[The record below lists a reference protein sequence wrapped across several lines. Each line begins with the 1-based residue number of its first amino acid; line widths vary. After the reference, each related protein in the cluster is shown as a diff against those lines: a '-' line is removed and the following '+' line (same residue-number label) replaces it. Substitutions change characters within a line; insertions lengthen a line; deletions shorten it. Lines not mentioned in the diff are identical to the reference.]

1 MKLPKSITIAE
12 VGPRDG
18 LQNLPDFIPTET
30 KIEMIEKLIA
40 AGIKN
45 IELTAFVHP
54 KAIPPLADSADVVS
68 AVINK
73 YRDDKTLLFYA
84 LAPNV
89 KGAENAVRCG
99 IDTVSVVISV
109 SEAHNKANVNRSV
122 DESLAGLKDIIDAFP
137 NINVKLDA
145 ATAFGCPFDGDIP
158 FERVLSLIDRSVALG
173 VKGVVLCDT
182 IGIANPAQT
191 EALITLI
198 QNKFPELTLAVH
210 LHDTRGTGLAN
221 SLAAMQCGIT
231 EFETSIGGLG
241 GCPFAPG
248 AAGNT
253 ATEDLWNM
261 TERMGI
267 GTGVDEDK
275 LFEALYFVRDH
286 IKSDL
291 DSRMVKAKSVSSR
304 T

>member
-1 MKLPKSITIAE
+1 MKLPERITLAE

-18 LQNLPDFIPTET
+18 LQNLPDFVPTET
-30 KIEMIEKLIA
+30 KLALIEKLIA

-45 IELTAFVHP
+45 MELTAFVHP
-54 KAIPPLADSADVVS
+54 KAIPGLADSADVVS
-68 AVINK
+68 AITEK
-73 YRDDKTLLFYA
+73 YRGDGSPLFYA
-84 LAPNV
+84 LVPNV
-89 KGAENAVRCG
+89 RGAENAARCG
-99 IDTVSVVISV
+99 IRTISVVISV
-109 SEAHNKANVNRSV
+109 SEAHNKANVNQTV
-122 DESLAGLKDIIDAFP
+122 DESIKGLRDIAAAFP
-137 NINVKLDA
+137 RMNVKLDA
-145 ATAFGCPFDGDIP
+145 ATAFGCPFEGDIP
-158 FERVLSLIDRSVALG
+158 FDRVLSLIDRSAALG
-173 VKGVVLCDT
+173 VREVVLCDT

-191 EALITLI
+191 EALIALA
-198 QNKFPELTLAVH
+198 QSEFPELKFAVH

-261 TERMGI
+261 AERMGI
-267 GTGVDEDK
+267 DAGIVADK

-291 DSRMVKAKSVSSR
+291 TSRMVRVKLAACR
-304 T
+304 P

>member
-1 MKLPKSITIAE
+1 MNLPESITIAE

-18 LQNLPDFIPTET
+18 LQNLHDFVAAET
-30 KIEMIEKLIA
+30 KLELIEKLIA

-54 KAIPPLADSADVVS
+54 KAIPQLADSADVVS
-68 AVINK
+68 AVMNK
-73 YRDDKTLLFYA
+73 YRNDTSLLFYA

-89 KGAENAVRCG
+89 RGAENAVRCG

-109 SEAHNKANVNRSV
+109 SEAHNKANINRTV
-122 DESLAGLKDIIDAFP
+122 EESLAGLKDITEAFP
-137 NINVKLDA
+137 NVNVRLDA
-145 ATAFGCPFDGDIP
+145 ATAFGCPFEGDIP
-158 FERVLSLIDRSVALG
+158 FDRVLSLIDRGAALG
-173 VKGVVLCDT
+173 VKEAVLCDT
-182 IGIANPAQT
+182 IGIADPAQT
-191 EALITLI
+191 EALLTLV
-198 QNKFPELTLAVH
+198 QNKFPELTFAVH

-221 SLAAMQCGIT
+221 SLVAMQCGIT

-253 ATEDLWNM
+253 ATEDMWNM
-261 TERMGI
+261 AERMGI
-267 GTGVDEDK
+267 RTGIGEDN
-275 LFEALYFVRDH
+275 LFEALRFVRDH

-291 DSRMVKAKSVSSR
+291 DSHMVKVKSAASR
-304 T
+304 P